1 MDIWEEIRSAPESG
15 AKALVAAYSE
25 RLYKLAFRLCSDA
38 AAAEDLAMRTLA
50 RAVRATGDFPS
61 EAAYFSFL
69 CTILVNLHRD
79 DLRLKGANALVFME
93 ELPEMEDDRP
103 GPADAL
109 IAQSDA
115 EAVRRA
121 VDRLSPILRETV
133 VLRYFSGLSVEDIA
147 AALAVPEGTVKFR
160 LSEARRKIRQILTQ
174 RCGFSPR
181 YTN

>member
-79 DLRLKGANALVFME
+79 DME
-93 ELPEMEDDRP
+93 EPRSQSRDIGVVRP
-103 GPADAL
+103 AHQQRQG
-109 IAQSDA
+109 
-115 EAVRRA
+115 
-121 VDRLSPILRETV
+121 RL
-133 VLRYFSGLSVEDIA
+133 
-147 AALAVPEGTVKFR
+147 
-160 LSEARRKIRQILTQ
+160 
-174 RCGFSPR
+174 
-181 YTN
+181 